1 MARKYKPSHPDQ
13 LHLPGMEPPEWR
25 DALFFALFPDDSTAQ
40 QIAALALEE
49 RSRHGLHGT
58 PLVTARFHVT
68 LHFLGEYA
76 GLPGATVARAI
87 SAGNRMAAAP
97 FALAFDQVLSFR
109 GRPGNRPCVLCG
121 GGDTA
126 QALQVFRRQL
136 GEALVQ
142 AGFDTPEADYE
153 PHVTLL
159 YDGEGVARH
168 AVDAIGWTAGEFVL
182 VHSLRGR
189 NQYVPLARWPLQ

>member
-1 MARKYKPSHPDQ
+1 MARKPKISHPDQ
-13 LHLPGMEPPEWR
+13 LHLPGIEPPEWR
-25 DALFFALFPDDSTAQ
+25 DALFFALFPDPSTAQ
-40 QIAALALEE
+40 RIADLALEE
-49 RSRHGLHGT
+49 RSRQGLHGT
-58 PLVTARFHVT
+58 PLATPRFHVT

-76 GLPGATVARAI
+76 GLPASTIAKAI

-109 GRPGNRPCVLCG
+109 GQPGNWPCVLCG
-121 GGDTA
+121 GGDKA
-126 QALQVFRRQL
+126 DVLRAFRQHL

-142 AGFDTPEADYE
+142 AGFDAPATDYE

-159 YDGEGVARH
+159 YDGKGVERH
-168 AVDAIGWTAGEFVL
+168 AVNTIGWTAGEFVL
-182 VHSLRGR
+182 VHSLRGL

>member
-1 MARKYKPSHPDQ
+1 MD
-13 LHLPGMEPPEWR
+13 PPEWR
-25 DALFFALFPDDSTAQ
+25 DALFFALFPDGSTAQ
-40 QIAALALEE
+40 RIADLALEE
-49 RSRHGLHGT
+49 RTRHGLHGT
-58 PLVTARFHVT
+58 PLATPRFHVT

-76 GLPGATVARAI
+76 GLPATMVAKAI
-87 SAGNRMAAAP
+87 SAGNRMAAVP

-121 GGDTA
+121 GGDKA
-126 QALQVFRRQL
+126 QALQAFRWQL

-142 AGFDTPEADYE
+142 AGFAPPEADYE

-159 YDGEGVARH
+159 YDGEGVGCH
-168 AVDAIGWTAGEFVL
+168 AVDSIGWDAGEFVL

-189 NQYVPLARWPLQ
+189 NQYLPLARWPLQ

>member
-1 MARKYKPSHPDQ
+1 MAKKPKISHPDQ

-25 DALFFALFPDDSTAQ
+25 DALFFALFPDDSSAQ
-40 QIAALALEE
+40 RIAALALEE
-49 RSRHGLHGT
+49 RLRHGLHGT
-58 PLVTARFHVT
+58 PLATPRFHVT

-76 GLPGATVARAI
+76 GLPASTIAKAI
-87 SAGNRMAAAP
+87 SAGNRVAAAP
-97 FALAFDQVLSFR
+97 FALAFDQVLSFS

-121 GGDTA
+121 GEGEAD
-126 QALQVFRRQL
+126 ALQAFRRQL

-142 AGFDTPEADYE
+142 AGFDAPAADYE

-159 YDGEGVARH
+159 YDAKGIESH

-182 VHSLRGR
+182 VHSLRGL